1 MKKKMKKMLP
11 MFFGC
16 MIGGIAG
23 FFGADALFVL
33 KPSASEVLIAFAIML
48 IVYYIQVILHE
59 GGHLIFGLLSGYQ
72 FVSFRVGSF
81 IVYKTNGTYKV
92 GKYKLT
98 GTGGQCLMAP
108 PDVEHDMI
116 PYRLFNFGGA
126 ILNLVS
132 VIPAAVLLAVGATSG
147 FGRVFAILWC
157 VIGLLSAIMNGIPMS
172 MGAVDNDGKNAM
184 NLGKNPK
191 ALYAFWLQLKVNQM
205 QMDGKTLLEMPGEWF
220 ERPSYEEMD
229 NPMVAVIGA
238 MYCNYL
244 MEAKNYEKTSQAIE
258 EMLKNASGLLPVHY
272 MLLQIDQIYCE
283 IMSTREAK
291 ILENFQ
297 DKNLQKFIKAM
308 KNYPSVIRTNY
319 AYARCIEKDEK
330 KAERVKKQ
338 FEKIM
343 SSHPN
348 AAELHTELE
357 FISDC
362 ENTELS

>member
-1 MKKKMKKMLP
+1 
-11 MFFGC
+11 
-16 MIGGIAG
+16 
-23 FFGADALFVL
+23 
-33 KPSASEVLIAFAIML
+33 
-48 IVYYIQVILHE
+48 
-59 GGHLIFGLLSGYQ
+59 
-72 FVSFRVGSF
+72 
-81 IVYKTNGTYKV
+81 
-92 GKYKLT
+92 
-98 GTGGQCLMAP
+98 
-108 PDVEHDMI
+108 
-116 PYRLFNFGGA
+116 
-126 ILNLVS
+126 
-132 VIPAAVLLAVGATSG
+132 
-147 FGRVFAILWC
+147 
-157 VIGLLSAIMNGIPMS
+157 
-172 MGAVDNDGKNAM
+172 
-184 NLGKNPK
+184 
-191 ALYAFWLQLKVNQM
+191 
-205 QMDGKTLLEMPGEWF
+205 
-220 ERPSYEEMD
+220 
-229 NPMVAVIGA
+229 MVAVIGA